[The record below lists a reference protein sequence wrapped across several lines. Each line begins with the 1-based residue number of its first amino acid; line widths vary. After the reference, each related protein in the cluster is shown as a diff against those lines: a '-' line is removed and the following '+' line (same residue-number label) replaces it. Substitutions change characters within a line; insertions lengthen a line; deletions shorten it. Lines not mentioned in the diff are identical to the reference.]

1 MEGEIHLPMP
11 HIPALL
17 EEREDE
23 LEFVQPE
30 LIAQCEEAIMMW
42 QTHIDST
49 ISACLNKVERTS
61 VNIVSEFNKDKGH
74 N

>member
-23 LEFVQPE
+23 QLEFVQPE

-49 ISACLNKVERTS
+49 ISACLSKVERTS
-61 VNIVSEFNKDKGH
+61 VNLLPQFKKEN
-74 N
+74 